1 MTSRETRFWRVPDL
15 ELRAAGDAGV
25 LPVIS
30 GYGCVFNKYSQNLGG
45 FVEQIDPHAFDAT
58 LSRQNDVKSYWNH
71 EASLP
76 LGRISANNLTLE
88 VDATGV
94 KYTVQPPNTT
104 YARDLTTLVDA
115 KIVAGSSFTFRV
127 MPDGEVW
134 SLTEQGFPLRT
145 ITALEL
151 YEMGPVTDP
160 AYLDTEGEDAS
171 VALRSLAASLARPF
185 AEVAEAAK
193 ANELRSLLV
202 APTANEQ
209 TNEDDNGS
217 AQHARRDVLARRLA
231 LASRARH

>member
-1 MTSRETRFWRVPDL
+1 MTTRETRFWRVPDL
-15 ELRAAGDAGV
+15 ELRAAGDGA

-58 LSRQNDVKSYWNH
+58 LSRANDVKSYWNH
-71 EASLP
+71 ECSLP
-76 LGRISANNLTLE
+76 LGRISAGNLSLE
-88 VDATGV
+88 VDTTGV
-94 KYTVQPPNTT
+94 KYAVTPPNTT
-104 YARDLTTLVDA
+104 YARDLTVLVDS

-171 VALRSLAASLARPF
+171 VALRSLAKTLARPF
-185 AEVAEAAK
+185 AEVAEAAR
-193 ANELRSLLV
+193 ANELRSLFD
-202 APTANEQ
+202 APVSTEQ
-209 TNEDDNGS
+209 TNEEADGS

>member
-1 MTSRETRFWRVPDL
+1 MSTRETRFWRVPNL
-15 ELRAAGDAGV
+15 ELRAAGDGGG
-25 LPVIS
+25 LPVIT

-45 FVEQIDPHAFDAT
+45 FVEQIDPRAFDAT
-58 LSRQNDVKSYWNH
+58 LSRSNDVKSYWNH
-71 EASLP
+71 DGSRA
-76 LGRISANNLTLE
+76 LGRVSAGNLVLD
-88 VDATGV
+88 VDTVGV
-94 KYTVQPPNTT
+94 RYAVTPPDVS
-104 YARDLTTLVDA
+104 YARDLSALVDA

-171 VALRSLAASLARPF
+171 VALRSLAASLGRDPG
-185 AEVAEAAK
+185 EVFEAAK
-193 ANELRSLLV
+193 ANELRSLM
-202 APTANEQ
+202 TAQPSDEQ
-209 TNEDDNGS
+209 IDKDDNGP

-231 LASRARH
+231 LASRAR